1 MGPHVHPDAAVPVR
15 WQPAPTPLGAGHVVG
30 QSYQQKCIRIQL
42 SPLGRAHL
50 FEVSPRGAVLLRVRL
65 PDRAPGAIA
74 HPALLQLLQCHPRL
88 SGKHLSCALAQGIP
102 W

>member
-1 MGPHVHPDAAVPVR
+1 MAPHIQPDAAVPVR
-15 WQPAPTPLGAGHVVG
+15 WQQAPTPLGAGHVVG

-50 FEVSPRGAVLLRVRL
+50 FEVSPGGAVLLGVRL
-65 PDRAPGAIA
+65 PDRAAGAIA
-74 HPALLQLLQCHPRL
+74 HPALLQILQRHQALSKAPLL
-88 SGKHLSCALAQGIP
+88 CAGAKIP